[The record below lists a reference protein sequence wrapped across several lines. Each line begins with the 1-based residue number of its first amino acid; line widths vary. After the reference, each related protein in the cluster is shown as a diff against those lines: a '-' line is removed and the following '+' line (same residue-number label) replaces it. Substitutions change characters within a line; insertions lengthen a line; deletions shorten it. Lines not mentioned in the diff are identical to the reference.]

1 LEFFIL
7 TDRRRSIAE
16 TSSSPIT
23 RVDPNK
29 KVRIQIDILTGLFP
43 MLLEP
48 KVSFY
53 AQETL
58 LTAINTGD
66 TRIISFLAENTNFPE
81 TLVKNIC
88 DSYRETVSYLLS
100 FPQQQCYELIYSSSN
115 SYLSLFF
122 AKSSSTGGMSGG
134 IASNTNNSTPMMNRT
149 GSLGAMPFTPS
160 GGKQQTTS
168 NNFPITPSGGANKGG
183 FHNNF
188 PPPAIPTVTN
198 AKQQPGQPLHH
209 QHLHPL
215 EKFIKSLVFIKA
227 IYSTLKN
234 QLTLLEIK
242 QLQYEMHHSGHHFPK
257 RTTNNSAPWDNSES
271 LEFMKKLKHLVKKI
285 SFFYLDEFLNELL
298 IPALEST
305 TNEFANIV
313 NYYLLRLLLL
323 SLGDSNSE
331 NNNIPD
337 NSFDILSCHRRKH
350 KSEVKR
356 LFSLSMSLDSE
367 KNDLAEISTPL
378 TVKSEGLLDEFVQL
392 QPLLSLTL
400 KKLFLNPEQEDHHHR
415 HEEEEEGE
423 ETKPENEI
431 SPTNDNSEE
440 DQNKKLSS
448 SSAEKNQKS
457 KKRQNNKKKN
467 KKNQTYVR
475 YNSIWISLFDRTT
488 SMSKVLSTVSMQ
500 CIETILSIA
509 PPLFML
515 ETLSLPPLRMKQTEY
530 ESILT
535 TMKSNASQ
543 ISLLAANHPS
553 NNPNSTSSTSGT
565 TTATTSSSSSMFST
579 PSSAATASQSSITE
593 VWNIRK
599 IEDYQMNFTDTL
611 KKYLNYY
618 STNQNNNIAVSGNEF
633 KRDDLKNSF
642 YISLTIQQLLKKLYH
657 QGDSWNIVMFSA
669 IIGNSTPSLTYLDA
683 DKLLDPMDTL
693 LYPAATLVNEQSNEE
708 FDHSSPSSPTN
719 NSTYYL
725 YNDFI
730 IEKYYRRLSNNYYT
744 MKLDEQISFS
754 KLIYDF
760 FIYCSF
766 FIIINPNELINKQS
780 LQLLLQFLNK
790 INYLLN
796 EMETKYLKNITDIQK
811 KLAYFKL
818 YLSEE
823 AKDYLVMSREREFEE
838 KLKVLSNNPV
848 NPSQTSSV
856 ASSGKSGGPPQQ
868 QQLPQT
874 PQAVQ
879 EKPQPS
885 PATPAP
891 VMVTPMKSQP
901 PSQSQSAS
909 SAQQQ
914 QQTPAS
920 ASKTSSFLFKRTLS
934 SFLNRAGDSSL
945 DTNSS
950 HHKDTNSA
958 PATNNPSNPS
968 PVGGSPMNST
978 HNNPSTHSDKGD
990 SGGPSKTK
998 LKKFIE
1004 NETLQVQSMITGYLI
1019 LQEIS
1024 MELYSFLYAI
1034 DSLKQL
1040 FQQNFMNVQ
1049 AHSSSSPA
1057 SSPWKVSNGKNGG
1070 GDLGSPFVI
1079 GGLSSNSFE
1088 MELSATTKV
1097 TAEKQPRGEEREGG
1111 EFFINDYEEDE
1122 KELEEMKQL
1131 LNSFDSL
1138 NMNNN
1143 NNNNSK
1149 SNTNADETEFLME
1162 FNSLQLSLDQMI
1174 SAVY

>member
-1 LEFFIL
+1 
-7 TDRRRSIAE
+7 
-16 TSSSPIT
+16 
-23 RVDPNK
+23 
-29 KVRIQIDILTGLFP
+29 

-122 AKSSSTGGMSGG
+122 AKSSTGGMGGG
-134 IASNTNNSTPMMNRT
+134 IASGNNSTPMMNRT

-160 GGKQQTTS
+160 GGKQQP
-168 NNFPITPSGGANKGG
+168 NNLPTPSGSGANKGS
-183 FHNNF
+183 FHNSF

-198 AKQQPGQPLHH
+198 AKQQQGGGGGQQLHH

-242 QLQYEMHHSGHHFPK
+242 QLQCEMHHSGHHFPR
-257 RTTNNSAPWDNSES
+257 RTTNNSAPWDNSQS
-271 LEFMKKLKHLVKKI
+271 LEFMKKLKHLVKTI

-367 KNDLAEISTPL
+367 NNLAEISTPM

-400 KKLFLNPEQEDHHHR
+400 KKLFLNPEQEEQHNR
-415 HEEEEEGE
+415 EEEEEEAVEE

-431 SPTNDNSEE
+431 SPTNDSSEE
-440 DQNKKLSS
+440 DQNKEQLLSS
-448 SSAEKNQKS
+448 SSTEKNQKP
-457 KKRQNNKKKN
+457 NKKQTKKKS

-515 ETLSLPPLRMKQTEY
+515 ETLSLPPLRMKQTDY

-535 TMKSNASQ
+535 TMKSSNSQ

-553 NNPNSTSSTSGT
+553 NNPNSMSSTSGN
-565 TTATTSSSSSMFST
+565 TTAATSSSSSMFST

-599 IEDYQMNFTDTL
+599 IEDYQMNFADTL

-618 STNQNNNIAVSGNEF
+618 SASQNNTAVSGNEF

-642 YISLTIQQLLKKLYH
+642 YNSLTIQQLLKKLYH

-669 IIGNSTPSLTYLDA
+669 IIANSAHSLTYLDA

-693 LYPAATLVNEQSNEE
+693 LYPAATLVNEQTDGE

-811 KLAYFKL
+811 KLTYFKL

-856 ASSGKSGGPPQQ
+856 ASSSKFGGP

-874 PQAVQ
+874 PLAVQ
-879 EKPQPS
+879 EKQQQ
-885 PATPAP
+885 TPVNSASA
-891 VMVTPMKSQP
+891 MVTPMKSQP

-914 QQTPAS
+914 TPAS
-920 ASKTSSFLFKRTLS
+920 ASKSSFLFKRTLS

-945 DTNSS
+945 ETNSS
-950 HHKDTNSA
+950 HHKDT
-958 PATNNPSNPS
+958 PASNPPPAATNPSNPS

-990 SGGPSKTK
+990 SGPSKTK

-1049 AHSSSSPA
+1049 AQSSSSPA
-1057 SSPWKVSNGKNGG
+1057 SSPWKVSGKNGG
-1070 GDLGSPFVI
+1070 GDMGSPFVI

-1131 LNSFDSL
+1131 LNSFGAL

-1143 NNNNSK
+1143 NSK
-1149 SNTNADETEFLME
+1149 SYTNTDETEFLME